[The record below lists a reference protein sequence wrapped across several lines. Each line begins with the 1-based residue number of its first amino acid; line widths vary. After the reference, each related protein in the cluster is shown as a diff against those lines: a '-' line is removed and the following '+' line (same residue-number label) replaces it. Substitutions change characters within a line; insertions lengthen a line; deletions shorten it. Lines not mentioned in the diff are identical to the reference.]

1 MELFTIERYEGD
13 SFAAKNYAEKESQN
27 LAQLLEQARGRK
39 RSVESSN
46 YQKGDETSQTTV
58 DESTK
63 EVESVLV
70 ASPKVKKKKK
80 GEKKKDEGLKRN
92 KQEFE
97 DLKPSESVENGTE
110 DDDAVKI
117 LEGGLF

>member
-13 SFAAKNYAEKESQN
+13 SFAAKNNAEKESQN

-46 YQKGDETSQTTV
+46 YQKGDEISQTTV
-58 DESTK
+58 GESTK
-63 EVESVLV
+63 EVDSVLV
-70 ASPKVKKKKK
+70 ASPKLKKKKK
-80 GEKKKDEGLKRN
+80 GEKKGLKGN
-92 KQEFE
+92 KQESE

-110 DDDAVKI
+110 DDAVKI
-117 LEGGLF
+117 LKGGLF